1 MPRSEFTSKELNRR
15 DFIKLSVAA
24 GTAILMPSFSS
35 AKDLDLSQI
44 TFSSGVHSTNN
55 AQTIMIFMYGGASQ
69 LGGNLTNIDEIKSA
83 SQSNYDSYFRGI
95 TKTTNNCW
103 QEAGG
108 THMETLLANGDMTLF
123 RSCYSKV
130 REENRNKAHGSCTVQ
145 NQKGSFDQNSAGILA
160 NLAQVLEANGV
171 VNENTVMP
179 FVTLEG
185 ESKFYTEGRTPLN
198 SFLKPVGLNERLDNP
213 YSRGSKD
220 WRYYTEAERDIK
232 DYNNKTKGFD
242 ASLHAKMD
250 TLAQQNNQSSKVK
263 DAFAR
268 RASLDTFIND
278 ISTSTTPDLGADAYP
293 ENNRFASKI
302 ETAIKVLV
310 KNQDTRVVTIGTG
323 GLGGWDDHNEARDY
337 VTRTESLFRT
347 LVSAM
352 AHIKAEGKEQNI
364 NIMVFGEFG
373 RNVNLNSALGWDHGN
388 LQNFYVLGGKGYFN
402 HKGVV
407 GETVLDNTGSIN
419 RLYLKP
425 KNGTYQFEPHSIA
438 ATLYKIYGI
447 DNPEVLTDGNAA
459 ISPLFS

>member
-1 MPRSEFTSKELNRR
+1 MKRR
-15 DFIKLSVAA
+15 DFIKLSLAT
-24 GTAILMPSFSS
+24 GTAILLPSFAYS
-35 AKDLDLSQI
+35 ADLDLSNI
-44 TFSSGVHSTNN
+44 TFSTGINSTNQ
-55 AQTIMIFMYGGASQ
+55 AQTIMIFMYGGASS
-69 LGGNLTNIDEIKSA
+69 LGGNLTNIDQIKSA
-83 SQSNYDSYFRGI
+83 SQSNYDNYFRGI

-108 THMETLLANGDMTLF
+108 THMETLLGNGDMTLF
-123 RSCYSKV
+123 RCCYSKV
-130 REENRNKAHGSCTVQ
+130 REENNNKSHGACTVQ
-145 NQKGSFDQNSAGILA
+145 NQKGSFDPNSAGILA
-160 NLAQVLEANGV
+160 NLAQILEANGV
-171 VNENTVMP
+171 VNTNSVMP

-185 ESKFYTEGRTPLN
+185 ESKFYTQGRLPLS
-198 SFLKPVGLNERLDNP
+198 SFLKPVALNEDLVNP
-213 YSRGSKD
+213 YSRYSRD
-220 WRYYTEAERDIK
+220 WRYYTETEKDIP
-232 DYNNKTKGFD
+232 DYNNNTNGFD
-242 ASLHAKMD
+242 AALHAKID
-250 TLAQQNNQSSKVK
+250 TLSQQNNQSGKVK

-268 RASLDTFIND
+268 RSSLDDFLED

-293 ENNRFASKI
+293 TNNRFSDRI
-302 ETAIKVLV
+302 ETAVKVLV
-310 KNQDTRVVTIGTG
+310 KNPDTKVVTIGTG

-347 LVSAM
+347 LVSAVS
-352 AHIKAEGKEQNI
+352 HIKAEGKEQNI

-425 KNGTYQFEPHSIA
+425 KTGTYQFEPHSIA

-447 DNPEVLTDGNAA
+447 ENPEVLTDNNGV
-459 ISPLFS
+459 IDQLFS